1 MDEEKIVTEDQNTAT
16 DSEMKE
22 KLSKEVEKLRNHAMV
37 LGGKAI
43 ATVIYNM
50 IQKFHL
56 MPGKRTLNDH
66 RRLIKEIEKFCKTAV
81 DKEIE
86 TPKFGEDDTNES

>member
-1 MDEEKIVTEDQNTAT
+1 MDEEKVMTEEQEQEASD
-16 DSEMKE
+16 
-22 KLSKEVEKLRNHAMV
+22 KLRDKLTEGMEKLRTQSML

-50 IQKFHL
+50 IQKFHS

-66 RRLIKEIEKFCKTAV
+66 RRLIKEIEKFCKRSGDHEV
-81 DKEIE
+81 EI
-86 TPKFGEDDTNES
+86 PKFDEEETNE

>member
-1 MDEEKIVTEDQNTAT
+1 MAEEKVMTE
-16 DSEMKE
+16 EEEKE
-22 KLSKEVEKLRNHAMV
+22 ASDKLRDKLTEGMEKLRTQSMLIGAKTM
-37 LGGKAI
+37 

-50 IQKFHL
+50 IQKFHT

-81 DKEIE
+81 DHEVE
-86 TPKFGEDDTNES
+86 TPKLGEDDTNE

>member
-1 MDEEKIVTEDQNTAT
+1 MDEEKVVTEEKV
-16 DSEMKE
+16 DSELKD
-22 KLSKEVEKLRNHAMV
+22 KLTKEVEKLRNQAIV
-37 LGGKAI
+37 LGGKTM

-56 MPGKRTLNDH
+56 MPGKRTLNDY

-81 DKEIE
+81 DHEVE
-86 TPKFGEDDTNES
+86 APKFGDEDETNE